1 MQKCLS
7 ANMYTSTY
15 KSVMHS
21 PVNTAIEGSML
32 DAVGLRAGTECQTR
46 DRAASHKASW
56 ESIIPNY
63 MDNIPSISIK
73 YSNILDC

>member
-1 MQKCLS
+1 
-7 ANMYTSTY
+7 MYTSTY

-21 PVNTAIEGSML
+21 PVNTAIEGSVL
-32 DAVGLRAGTECQTR
+32 NAAGLSAGTECQTR

-56 ESIIPNY
+56 EPIIPNY
-63 MDNIPSISIK
+63 IDNIPSISIK